1 MSDQVKREIVDIENE
16 RGEIR
21 QYETV
26 ASRVAR
32 FRQDHPDWFIISKV
46 VNINDS
52 VCLVRTEIGWYCENA
67 NKDLCPV
74 ILATGLA
81 EEYRASSEINAIAA
95 PENAETSAIGRALAA
110 LGYLSHE
117 SYSSAQEI
125 QNAIYRRHGTR
136 RVPEDDARPG
146 ALILLQEAAE
156 KGWAELER
164 AWKVDLSE
172 TDRQACQRD
181 VAALKRRAKEV
192 DHEREN
198 R

>member
-1 MSDQVKREIVDIENE
+1 MSDQAKREIVDIENE

-32 FRQDHPDWFIISKV
+32 FRHDHPDWFIISKV
-46 VNINDS
+46 VTINDT
-52 VCLVRTEIGWYCENA
+52 VCLVRTEIGWYCENL

-81 EEYRASSEINAIAA
+81 EEYRASSDINAIAA
-95 PENAETSAIGRALAA
+95 LENAETSAIGRALAA

-117 SYSSAQEI
+117 SYSSAQEV
-125 QNAIYRRHGTR
+125 QNAIYRREGTR
-136 RVPEDDARPG
+136 RIPENEARPG
-146 ALILLQEAAE
+146 ALILLQNAAE
-156 KGWAELER
+156 KGWAELEKS
-164 AWKVDLSE
+164 WKTVLSE
-172 TDRQACQRD
+172 TDREACQRD
-181 VAALKRRAKEV
+181 LAKLKRRAKEV
-192 DHEREN
+192 DREREN

>member
-1 MSDQVKREIVDIENE
+1 MSDQAKREIVDIENE

-32 FRQDHPDWFIISKV
+32 FRHEHPDWFIISKV

-52 VCLVRTEIGWYCENA
+52 VCLVRTEIGWYCPNNNSE
-67 NKDLCPV
+67 LLPIV
-74 ILATGLA
+74 VATGHA
-81 EEYRASSEINAIAA
+81 EEYRASSDINAIAA
-95 PENAETSAIGRALAA
+95 LENAETSAIGRALAA

-125 QNAIYRRHGTR
+125 QNAIYRRQGTR
-136 RVPEDDARPG
+136 RVPENDARPG

-172 TDRQACQRD
+172 IDREACQRD